1 MSADRQSIID
11 DEDDDRMLI
20 DNEQL
25 TRMLLGLH

>member
-11 DEDDDRMLI
+11 DEDDYRMLI
-20 DNEQL
+20 DYEQL